1 MIVESASN
9 GPGDDNDRRGSPCAA
24 GILSVATLSRGRVT
38 VTDDIAAAIE
48 GEHPVAHRQRVL
60 ADGAEAWTRLR
71 ALLEEHADRDTLHD
85 PEGTP
90 WSSREIYAHF
100 ARYQS
105 SNIRH
110 IQRLLALGELW
121 PSRGEAENVT
131 NERWAAEDRALT
143 HEQARD
149 WCDATTREEA
159 ALCLTMP
166 PELWAEYGRWAAD
179 DILAPHYLSHIHY
192 IETGGREGG

>member
-1 MIVESASN
+1 MT
-9 GPGDDNDRRGSPCAA
+9 NDS
-24 GILSVATLSRGRVT
+24 
-38 VTDDIAAAIE
+38 TDPAAARK

-60 ADGAEAWTRLR
+60 ADGAEAWERLR
-71 ALLEEHADRDTLHD
+71 TLLEEHADRYNLHD
-85 PEGTP
+85 PAGTP

-110 IQRLLALGELW
+110 MQRLLATGELW
-121 PSRGEAENVT
+121 PSTGEDENAI

-143 HEQARD
+143 LDQARA
-149 WCDATTREEA
+149 WCDATTAQARA
-159 ALCLTMP
+159 VAMSLP
-166 PELWAEYGRWAAD
+166 PEVWSEFGRWVAD
-179 DILAPHYLSHIHY
+179 DILAPHYLSHIRY